1 MREFYFEDK
10 SRCRFFIGSQ
20 PKDDINCNPFDYF
33 LYNYAHTLANLHLQ
47 IATHH
52 GNGKN
57 LQTDIFYHLAL
68 EEVKEYTDNIMY
80 STYPHIKLQQ
90 ILSHTEWNKKQQ
102 ERLWKGVIL
111 QPSDFLWFNWLA
123 QEIGYLL
130 DIYHI
135 QLIPKVFDNK
145 KKPMFFT
152 HETDGSINRI
162 GETDMSD
169 GEMRG
174 ILEQRKVLQAR
185 VYHKGNI
192 WHCFYF
198 TFRGLAGAEPG
209 VFGGVPH
216 YHYLS
221 DKYGISRDNLNE
233 CIYSA
238 KMPSSEVHIQ
248 INRS

>member
-1 MREFYFEDK
+1 
-10 SRCRFFIGSQ
+10 
-20 PKDDINCNPFDYF
+20 
-33 LYNYAHTLANLHLQ
+33 
-47 IATHH
+47 
-52 GNGKN
+52 
-57 LQTDIFYHLAL
+57 
-68 EEVKEYTDNIMY
+68 
-80 STYPHIKLQQ
+80 
-90 ILSHTEWNKKQQ
+90 
-102 ERLWKGVIL
+102 
-111 QPSDFLWFNWLA
+111 
-123 QEIGYLL
+123 
-130 DIYHI
+130 
-135 QLIPKVFDNK
+135 
-145 KKPMFFT
+145 MFFT

-221 DKYGISRDNLNE
+221 DKYGISRDNLNK

-238 KMPSSEVHIQ
+238 KMPSSEVHI
-248 INRS
+248 